1 MIEINL
7 YLDSVIDAEYDLEG
21 RTIKIFLLFD
31 SFTMHPVFSIK
42 STVNLNDYKTSSV
55 QEVQ

>member
-7 YLDSVIDAEYDLEG
+7 YLDSLIDAEYDLEG
-21 RTIKIFLLFD
+21 RTIKIFD

>member
-7 YLDSVIDAEYDLEG
+7 YLDSLIDTEYDLEG

-55 QEVQ
+55 LEVQ